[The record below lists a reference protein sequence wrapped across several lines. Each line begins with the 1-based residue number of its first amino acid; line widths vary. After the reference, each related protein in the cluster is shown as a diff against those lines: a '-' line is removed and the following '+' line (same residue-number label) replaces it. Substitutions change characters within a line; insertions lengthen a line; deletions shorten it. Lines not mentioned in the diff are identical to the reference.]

1 MAVNGVGG
9 NYNYVDNTKH
19 GQTKRAEQNE
29 ETKAAEGTVAAEATK
44 AEETAAAETTQKA
57 ETYKPDME
65 KINQMKADLKNNLA
79 AFKKMVYA
87 EVSGQAKASEKANGA
102 DDTLK
107 ELLNG
112 VLGMTQEE
120 AAASIADDGEWG
132 VEATANRILD
142 FAVALSGGDPE
153 KIDLLRDAV
162 QKGFDAAGKIWGG
175 DLPDISNQTLA
186 RVMEGFDKWAETGSS
201 AGIGSD
207 KTGVTAVDE
216 AAE

>member
-1 MAVNGVGG
+1 MAVNGVGSQ
-9 NYNYVDNTKH
+9 YNYVDNTKH
-19 GQTKRAEQNE
+19 AHTQKAE
-29 ETKAAEGTVAAEATK
+29 KAAEGTAAAEATK

-87 EVSGQAKASEKANGA
+87 EASGQAKASEKANGA
-102 DDTLK
+102 SDTLK

-120 AAASIADDGEWG
+120 AAASISDDGEWG

-186 RVMEGFDKWAETGSS
+186 KVMEGFDKWAETGS
-201 AGIGSD
+201 ADGIGSN
-207 KTGVTAVDE
+207 KTAAAVDE